1 MAAIYYS
8 LIKAG
13 RREMEQVPAHLREE
27 VQAMLD
33 AEISAN

>member
-8 LIKAG
+8 LVKAG
-13 RREMEQVPAHLREE
+13 RRDMEQVPAHLRDE

-33 AEISAN
+33 DESSTG

>member
-27 VQAMLD
+27 VQAMLN

>member
-1 MAAIYYS
+1 MAAICYS

-13 RREMEQVPAHLREE
+13 RREMEQVPVHLREE

>member
-1 MAAIYYS
+1 VAAIYYS